1 MDDKAYIINIQRLSV
16 HDGPGL
22 RTTVFLKGC
31 PLRCSWCHNPE
42 SQAFENEILFRRD
55 KCTACG
61 ACVKACPNGCHEIQG
76 DKHIFHREKCDAC
89 LACVD
94 ACPNAAVSPAA
105 KEYTVDQV
113 LQIALRDKLFYG
125 KEGGITISGGE
136 PMSQIGFTEALCQ
149 KVKQAGL
156 HICME
161 TSGYCP
167 TGYFD
172 RVLPFVDIFL
182 YDIKALPSMH
192 KVLTGGDSDLILKNL
207 AYLRQKGAQ
216 VVLRCPIIPGCNDN
230 DAHYAFIADL
240 AKKYGI
246 EKIDIEPY
254 HAYGLGKYD
263 QLGRTPLYTNE
274 KDLSKEQAEAAF
286 APYRPKAD
294 A

>member
-1 MDDKAYIINIQRLSV
+1 MSDTAYIINIQRLSV
-16 HDGPGL
+16 HDGAGL

-31 PLRCSWCHNPE
+31 PLHCIWCHNPE
-42 SQAFENEILFRRD
+42 SQAFENEVLLRQD
-55 KCTACG
+55 KCTSCG
-61 ACVKACPNGCHEIQG
+61 ACVAACPKGCHEIVG
-76 DKHIFHREKCDAC
+76 DKHLFHREKCDAC
-89 LACVD
+89 LACAD
-94 ACPNAAVSPAA
+94 ACPAGALTPAA

-113 LQIALRDKLFYG
+113 LEIALRDKLFYG

-136 PMSQIGFTEALCQ
+136 PMSRIGFTQELCQ
-149 KVKQAGL
+149 KAKQAGL
-156 HICME
+156 NVNIE

-167 TGYFD
+167 TAYFD
-172 RVLPFVDIFL
+172 RVLPFVDVFL
-182 YDIKALPSMH
+182 YDIKAMPSMH

-216 VVLRCPIIPGCNDN
+216 VVLRCPIVPGCNDN

-240 AKKYGI
+240 AKQYGI
-246 EKIDIEPY
+246 SQIDIEPY

-286 APYRPKAD
+286 APYRK
-294 A
+294 